1 MTAKK
6 VEKETLGAITPLAK
20 QIYGSAQS
28 SELGVYNGKCNII
41 TKHIYSLSPPQT
53 ALSLLSLH
61 LDCLLIPLCPEP
73 PYVLILF
80 YGILYKL

>member
-1 MTAKK
+1 MLLSLTAKK
-6 VEKETLGAITPLAK
+6 VTERNSCRGTAFVK
-20 QIYGSAQS
+20 QFYGSAQS

-61 LDCLLIPLCPEP
+61 LDCLLIP
-73 PYVLILF
+73 
-80 YGILYKL
+80 